1 MEQDGTTVAV
11 PGAVPGSM
19 VHPLDDLPARLHRRR
34 QWYWLTTAL
43 IVVVVPLSIWGL
55 WWATGLYAD
64 SDTVAW
70 ATILFFQPGSILI
83 VGTGAGL
90 WLTFRNLY
98 RAQVRDAQFW
108 RTRNISTFGWYEAW
122 ADDASGA
129 VDPWW
134 DLRHRLFLQ
143 LFVHPD
149 RSVPRYLTRGTDL
162 VVAGGC
168 SAEDLQVVGTHL
180 DLLLHR
186 ALALGVDHP
195 AVRAALRPVPADELL
210 RGWRRRHWE
219 VHDPGA
225 AHALL
230 APDLASGRPPAA
242 LIDRY
247 RQIMRAAGSPP

>member
-1 MEQDGTTVAV
+1 MTVAA
-11 PGAVPGSM
+11 PGAV
-19 VHPLDDLPARLHRRR
+19 VHPLDDVAARLHRRR
-34 QWYWLTTAL
+34 QWYWLATAL
-43 IVVVVPLSIWGL
+43 ILVAVPLAIWGL
-55 WWATGLYAD
+55 LWWALQYPELEMGL
-64 SDTVAW
+64 
-70 ATILFFQPGSILI
+70 LFIGLAGPALVI
-83 VGTGAGL
+83 GTGTGL
-90 WLTFRNLY
+90 WLTARGLY
-98 RAQVRDAQFW
+98 RAQVSDAQLW
-108 RTRNISTFGWYEAW
+108 RTQNISTFGWYEAW
-122 ADDASGA
+122 ADDPSGS

-162 VVAGGC
+162 VVTGGC
-168 SAEDLQVVGTHL
+168 SADDLQAVTPHL

-186 ALALGVDHP
+186 ALALGADHP
-195 AVRAALRPVPADELL
+195 AVRAAIRPVPGDELL

-219 VHDPGA
+219 VHDPAA

-247 RQIMRAAGSPP
+247 REIMRTGGSPG

>member
-1 MEQDGTTVAV
+1 MTVAA
-11 PGAVPGSM
+11 PGAV
-19 VHPLDDLPARLHRRR
+19 VHPLDDLAARLHRWRR
-34 QWYWLTTAL
+34 WYWLATAL
-43 IVVVVPLSIWGL
+43 IVISVPLAIWGL
-55 WWATGLYAD
+55 WWAIGLYGD
-64 SDTVAW
+64 GDTIFW
-70 ATILFFQPGSILI
+70 ATLLFFQPGCVLLP
-83 VGTGAGL
+83 GTAVGL
-90 WLTFRNLY
+90 WLMARSLY
-98 RAQVRDAQFW
+98 RAQVVDARIW
-108 RTRNISTFGWYEAW
+108 RARNISPFGWYEAW
-122 ADDASGA
+122 ADDPSGS

-162 VVAGGC
+162 VVTGGC
-168 SAEDLQVVGTHL
+168 SADDLQAVTPHL

-186 ALALGVDHP
+186 ALALGADHP
-195 AVRAALRPVPADELL
+195 AVRAAIRPVPGDELL

-219 VHDPGA
+219 VHDPAA

-247 RQIMRAAGSPP
+247 REIMRTGGSPG